1 MRHALWVWLL
11 AVACLSMPPAAAAAD
26 PDPCRDFGSRL
37 TSFEYA
43 ERIVGLACQE
53 SVLWH
58 RPFIDD
64 SGRFA
69 GGRTMEAESALLA
82 DGVTPAWQRVATYWR
97 HGRALSPTSGLPGAA
112 DCMAGATDWMR
123 ASSCRA
129 FVLDRPW
136 SAAFVSFVMARAG
149 LPGFML
155 SASHADYVRA
165 AYRHPDRGPFRA
177 ADPFA
182 TPATAGDLLCFVRRD
197 DRAYGHAGLAA
208 FFASGA
214 GDGGL
219 EMHCDIVVG
228 NGGHLVLVGGNV
240 MHGVTLRRLPLNS
253 AGLPWN
259 WPHRSGAAERCNPDA
274 PAACNLNRQDW
285 AVLLKLASLP
295 AATAPMPALP
305 TAAPPPP
312 TCCTACVLGAVPA
325 VPRCPGP

>member
-1 MRHALWVWLL
+1 MRRAMWGGLLAAAWLL
-11 AVACLSMPPAAAAAD
+11 MPQVASAAAD
-26 PDPCRDFGSRL
+26 PCSDFGTRL
-37 TSFEYA
+37 ASFAHA

-53 SVLWH
+53 STLWH

-64 SGRFA
+64 AGRFA
-69 GGRTMEAESALLA
+69 GGRVMEAESALLA
-82 DGVTPAWQRVATYWR
+82 DGVTPAWQRVAAYWR
-97 HGRALSPTSGLPGAA
+97 HGRALSPMSGLPGAT
-112 DCMAGATDWMR
+112 DCMMGATDWMR

-149 LPGFML
+149 VPGFAL

-165 AYRHPDRGPFRA
+165 AYREPDRGPYRS

-182 TPATAGDLLCFVRRD
+182 TPAAAGDLLCFVRRD

-208 FFASGA
+208 FFASGQ

-228 NGGHLVLVGGNV
+228 AGAQLVLVGGNV
-240 MHGVTLRRLPLNS
+240 MHGVTLRSLPLNG

-259 WPHRSGAAERCNPDA
+259 WPLRSGPAGRCSPDA
-274 PAACNLNRQDW
+274 PEACNLNRQDW
-285 AVLLKLASLP
+285 AVLLKLKALP
-295 AATAPMPALP
+295 PATTPMPTLP
-305 TAAPPPP
+305 TAATAQPA
-312 TCCTACVLGAVPA
+312 CCTACVVGAVPA
-325 VPRCPGP
+325 IPRCPKP